1 MILDE
6 FNIVTKDEVN
16 NCIGE
21 IVREGLEDPIVRRV
35 CSLNGKTKYEETKK
49 IDLEFCRFIGY
60 CILFRSSQN
69 VGEYM
74 SISNREEQIKF
85 IINKISKELN
95 ISREEINYRK
105 KQIIEYIYERFKKK
119 GFVFHAANSK
129 SVKTKME
136 FGLSDNMTNLE
147 QKNELLYIEKIYR
160 KYAADNQYSP
170 LGHAATDILEQ
181 KTGWFF
187 DGFPIHSMGYANSP
201 QWFSYFCGKS
211 YVYFDSIPEEKRY
224 GYANKDYKTARD
236 AIIWLIK
243 DRKMEVEDA
252 RIIIQFFKKWWD
264 EYKDTTPCLMF
275 IPVEEVGVNDD
286 IKLEQYLSKEGI
298 DLLFDEILLG
308 KVNSGKNYCCKKII
322 KPDKLSY
329 TDLSP
334 ILPKFIVNRENRNI
348 YSNNHDDDAR

>member
-1 MILDE
+1 MVLNAT
-6 FNIVTKDEVN
+6 NIVTKDEN
-16 NCIGE
+16 CNCIGE

-35 CSLNGKTKYEETKK
+35 CSLNGKTNYEEIKK

-69 VGEYM
+69 IGEYM

-95 ISREEINYRK
+95 ITKGEINNGK
-105 KQIIEYIYERFKKK
+105 KLIIEYAFERFKKH

-129 SVKTKME
+129 SVNNKME
-136 FGLSDNMTNLE
+136 NGLRDNMTNLE
-147 QKNELLYIEKIYR
+147 QQNELLYIEKIYR

-201 QWFSYFCGKS
+201 QWFAYFCGKS
-211 YVYFDSIPEEKRY
+211 YVYFDNIPEERRY

-236 AIIWLIK
+236 AIVWLIK

-252 RIIIQFFKKWWD
+252 RTIIQFFKKWWD

-275 IPVEEVGVNDD
+275 IPVEEVGVNEDV
-286 IKLEQYLSKEGI
+286 KLEQYFSKEGMN
-298 DLLFDEILLG
+298 LLFDEIILG
-308 KVNSGKNYCCKKII
+308 KVNSGKNYCCKKTI
-322 KPDKLSY
+322 KADKLSY

-334 ILPKFIVNRENRNI
+334 ILPKFTINREKRNI
-348 YSNNHDDDAR
+348 FSNNHNDDAR